1 MQRESYGQR
10 LIPNVKKVTLTK
22 PKEKRLL
29 ANCGRFRGE
38 NEVH

>member
-1 MQRESYGQR
+1 MQRESYGGR

-22 PKEKRLL
+22 PKEKNLL
-29 ANCGRFRGE
+29 ANCDHLWGE